1 MTDFSR
7 PLSAPRF
14 NFLLQPE
21 FPLNALILAA
31 DALRIANQNS
41 GAQLF
46 QWCFV
51 SETGAQMRASNQ
63 MWFGVDHALDEMPR
77 ADVYLLFGG
86 NLPTQNISRRL
97 LSRLREAAR
106 FGAIVGGVDTG
117 AFALTRAGLT
127 STEADRAT
135 VVHWEAEASFREEF
149 PTATCEDRIYRIGGN
164 RAHCAGGVATL
175 DMMLD
180 LITRLYN
187 EALANEVA
195 NALIHT
201 RRSDITGQRGD
212 AREALEQTRL
222 ADRLIGVM
230 EANLD
235 FPLTLAQLTEA
246 IGIPERSLI
255 RLCRRSFGESPMRLY
270 LHTRLQAARNFLF
283 YEEYSI
289 KEVANAC
296 GFSYQAVFSRAFK
309 EQFGQTPRAFRAA
322 FRDRQRESTRPELRR
337 LISALDRS
345 EA

>member
-1 MTDFSR
+1 M
-7 PLSAPRF
+7 
-14 NFLLQPE
+14 
-21 FPLNALILAA
+21 
-31 DALRIANQNS
+31 
-41 GAQLF
+41 
-46 QWCFV
+46 C
-51 SETGAQMRASNQ
+51 ASNQ
-63 MWFGVDHALDEMPR
+63 MWFGVDHSLGEMPR

-97 LSRLREAAR
+97 LSRLREASR
-106 FGAIVGGVDTG
+106 LGAIVGGVDTG
-117 AFALTRAGLT
+117 AFALARAGLT
-127 STEADRAT
+127 GSEADQAT

-149 PTATCEDRIYRIGGN
+149 PAAACEDRIYRINGN

-180 LITRLYN
+180 LIARLYN

-212 AREALEQTRL
+212 AREASEQTRI
-222 ADRLIGVM
+222 ADRLIEVM

-235 FPLTLAQLTEA
+235 FPLTLAELTEA
-246 IGIPERSLI
+246 IGMPERSLI

-270 LHTRLQAARNFLF
+270 MHTRLQAARNFLF
-283 YEEYSI
+283 YEEISI
-289 KEVANAC
+289 KKVAIAC

-337 LISALDRS
+337 LISAQERS